1 MGSSILADLRTL
13 GAAVFRHDRRL
24 LKLRLAESARLDPD
38 LLLPLS
44 IRGEERL
51 SACFRYE
58 LDCLSPDAFIE
69 LKCLFGQPI
78 EVALRLADGGE
89 RLLTGL
95 VTAARALGADG
106 GFGRYQLKIEPAL
119 AALAHRS
126 NSRAFSD
133 KSVPEIVASIL
144 DEHLAANAVLAASF
158 NYELRLDRS
167 YPKRSYCLQYR
178 ESDLAFIE
186 RLLFEE
192 GIVYRHIHG
201 PDSITSVQ
209 AGVGTEVPLHTLVL
223 FDAGYTPPQ
232 GHASAIRFH
241 RTDGTETEDAID
253 RWEGARRL
261 AAGRSSLASYDY
273 KTVDVY
279 RGSREQ
285 RISHGDGGA
294 ELTATL
300 ESYDPQGP
308 YYGRNREEIEHY
320 AHLRQQARDLAN
332 KTFRG
337 AGTARALEVGTWFE
351 LRDHPE
357 HDQDDLEDR
366 QFLVTCLTFEA
377 HNNLLPEERE
387 RPGTGTGTDGATTE
401 NSPPYRN
408 TFTAVR
414 RHIPVVP
421 EYEKT
426 RHQKPTAP
434 AATTAIVVGP
444 ADEEIFTDEHGRIKV
459 QFHWQRKEDHPA
471 GGADFDDRSSTWV
484 RVALPSAGAGWGSQ
498 YIPRVGQECVVT
510 FLEGDID
517 RPLVT
522 GVVYNGTHP
531 PPTFS
536 GAGGLPANKTL
547 SGHKS
552 KEHKGRRFNELLFD
566 DTTGEIRAKLS
577 SEHGKTQLNQG
588 YLVHP
593 RRDGR
598 AEPRGEG
605 FELRTDEAGALRAAK
620 GLLLTAWQRLDAA
633 GSQLSRDETLSL
645 METCLDLFKQFGA
658 YSAEH
663 QALPMDSQ
671 PQAELQDAFRD
682 WEHGSNTASG
692 TAPAGGAPVIGVSA
706 PAGLSFTTPESSLS
720 YAGRNLDQVA
730 QQHLQLTAGQ
740 RFSLNAGR
748 GISLFSHADG
758 LKAIAHYDKLQL
770 QSQHGDT
777 EIAASDNIKLTA
789 SRGKTIAFAH
799 DEILL
804 AVEGGAG
811 LRLKGANIE
820 LICPGRFSVKAAT
833 HSFEGAGSISTDLPR
848 FAEGELGRKFRLIR
862 PTDGGPLANLPY
874 RITLADGSLREGTTN
889 AAGETELLE
898 SDRFDIAR
906 VEFGLPPEA

>member
-13 GAAVFRHDRRL
+13 GAAIFRHDRRL
-24 LKLRLAESARLDPD
+24 LKLRLAESASLDPD
-38 LLLPLS
+38 LLLPLT

-58 LDCLSPDAFIE
+58 LDCLSPDASVE

-78 EVALRLADGGE
+78 EIALRLADGGE

-95 VTAARALGADG
+95 VTEARALGADG
-106 GFGRYQLKIEPAL
+106 GFARYRFKVEPAL
-119 AALAHRS
+119 AALAHRN
-126 NSRAFSD
+126 NSRVFSD
-133 KSVPEIVASIL
+133 KSAPEIVASIL
-144 DEHLAANAVLAASF
+144 DEHLTANAVLAASF
-158 NYELRLDRS
+158 NYELRLDQS
-167 YPKRSYCLQYR
+167 YPKRSYCVQYR

-192 GIVYRHIHG
+192 GIVYRHVHG
-201 PDSITSVQ
+201 PDSGTSVQ
-209 AGVGTEVPLHTLVL
+209 GGVGSEIPLHTLVL
-223 FDAGYTPPQ
+223 FDAGYAPPQ
-232 GHASAIRFH
+232 GHAAAIRFH
-241 RTDGTETEDAID
+241 RTDGTESDDAID
-253 RWEGARRL
+253 RWEGRRQL
-261 AAGRSSLASYDY
+261 AAGRSSLSSYDY
-273 KTVDVY
+273 KTVDIY
-279 RGSREQ
+279 RGAQEQ
-285 RISHGDGGA
+285 RIRHGEAGVD
-294 ELTATL
+294 LTRTL

-308 YYGRNREEIEHY
+308 YYGRNNDEIGRY
-320 AHLRQQARDLAN
+320 ADLRQQARDLAN
-332 KTFRG
+332 KTFSG
-337 AGTARALEVGTWFE
+337 AGSARALEVGTWFE
-351 LRDHPE
+351 LQDHSA
-357 HDQDDLEDR
+357 HDQDEVEDR
-366 QFLVTCLTFEA
+366 QFLVTGLTFEA

-387 RPGTGTGTDGATTE
+387 RLHTAAGADGVTVE
-401 NSPPYRN
+401 NAPYRN

-421 EYEKT
+421 AYEDT

-434 AATTAIVVGP
+434 VATTAVVVGP
-444 ADEEIFTDEHGRIKV
+444 DGEDIFTDEHGRIKV
-459 QFHWQRKEDHPA
+459 QFHWQRKQDHPA

-522 GVVYNGTHP
+522 GVLYNGTHRP
-531 PPTFS
+531 PAFS
-536 GAGGLPANKTL
+536 GAGELPANKTL

-593 RRDGR
+593 RSDGR
-598 AEPRGEG
+598 GAPRGEG

-658 YSAEH
+658 YGAEH
-663 QALPMDSQ
+663 QALPVDAA
-671 PQAELQDAFRD
+671 PQAQLKDAFRN

-692 TAPAGGAPVIGVSA
+692 ATPAGGAAVIGVSA

-720 YAGRNLDQVA
+720 YAGKNLDQVA

-758 LKAIAHYDKLQL
+758 LKAIAHHDKLQL
-770 QSQHGDT
+770 HSQHGDT

-833 HSFEGAGSISTDLPR
+833 HSFEGAGSIGTDLPR
-848 FAEGELGRKFRLIR
+848 FAEGELGRKFRLLR
-862 PTDGGPLANLPY
+862 PTDGGPLGNLPY